1 MKKEDK
7 GDPPPLPRTQGKH
20 SCPHVQAKE
29 LDFNTG
35 LQSSEKLNSTV

>member
-1 MKKEDK
+1 MKKWDK
-7 GDPPPLPRTQGKH
+7 GDLPRTQGKH

-35 LQSSEKLNSTV
+35 LQSSEKLNSTA